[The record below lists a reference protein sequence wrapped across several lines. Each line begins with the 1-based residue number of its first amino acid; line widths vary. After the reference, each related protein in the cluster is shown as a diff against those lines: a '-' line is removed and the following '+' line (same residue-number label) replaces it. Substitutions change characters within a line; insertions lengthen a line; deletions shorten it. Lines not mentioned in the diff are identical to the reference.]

1 MKDIL
6 QEIIAAKRIAV
17 EQLKRTAD
25 RSALERKID
34 ENRSHR
40 SMREALAA
48 STSGIIA

>member
-25 RSALERKID
+25 RSALERK
-34 ENRSHR
+34 
-40 SMREALAA
+40 
-48 STSGIIA
+48 